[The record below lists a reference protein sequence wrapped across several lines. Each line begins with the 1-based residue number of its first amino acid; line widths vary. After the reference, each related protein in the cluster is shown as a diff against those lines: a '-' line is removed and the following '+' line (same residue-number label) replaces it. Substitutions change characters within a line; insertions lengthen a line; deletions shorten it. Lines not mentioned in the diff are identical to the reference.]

1 MNMPPYP
8 DLDLHYDL
16 DPEDILFFRQNGF
29 IKLKRVLSADTL
41 RHYGG
46 IIAGL
51 VQALNTQHL
60 AMEARNTYQKAF
72 LQVMNLWTQSE
83 AVRRFV
89 ASPRLARIATQ
100 LMGTS
105 GVRLYHDQALYKE
118 PGGGPTPWHVD
129 QHYWPLDRDH
139 TCTAWIPL
147 QDTVLEMG
155 PLAFSAGS
163 HTLRTGRE
171 FEIGDEGE
179 RRISKVL
186 LERQLPLHEAP
197 FELGEISFHGGWTFH
212 RAGGNRTATPRQAMT
227 IIYMDKDTR
236 IVAPNSRAQ
245 QADLDRWCPGI
256 QPGEIAAS
264 KLNPILYE
272 ND

>member
-1 MNMPPYP
+1 METSAHP
-8 DLDLHYDL
+8 DLDLPYDL
-16 DPEDILFFRQNGF
+16 DAAQIRFFRRNGY
-29 IKLKRVLSADTL
+29 IKLKDVLSADTL

-46 IIAGL
+46 IITGL
-51 VQALNTQHL
+51 VQQLNTQHL
-60 AMEARNTYQKAF
+60 AMEARTTYEKAF
-72 LQVMNLWTQSE
+72 LQVTNLWTQSE

-118 PGGGPTPWHVD
+118 PGGGLTPWHVD
-129 QHYWPLDRDH
+129 QHYWPLERDH

-147 QDTVLEMG
+147 QDTALEMD

-163 HTLRTGRE
+163 HTLRSGRE

-186 LERQLPLHEAP
+186 LEQQLPLDETP
-197 FELGEISFHGGWTFH
+197 FEIGEISFHGGWTFH
-212 RAGGNRTATPRQAMT
+212 RASGNRTATPRQAMT

-236 IVAPNSRAQ
+236 IVPPNTRAQ

-264 KLNPILYE
+264 KLNPILYK